1 MGASCSLSMF
11 YIVILVSLFPFYW
24 KLYSQP
30 NNSKK
35 AWTALLPSV
44 SYSQNSGFNIGF
56 SLSNISNFAQ
66 QKRRNEIELHRYN
79 LQLEQARTS
88 DSLRTADAHAKIDAD
103 LDLLL
108 ADIDVLD
115 IYEKLALIY
124 SGQYDNAEI
133 STEEYLKKQI
143 SIQRARSSVLRKL
156 KRLHLRAIKSG
167 YPSIKILDSLLLSQ
181 DFGSGQRP
189 VSAMKKVLKHTLYPN
204 TLYEKSGLFDLELLP
219 SIGYASAPIPK
230 YINYA

>member
-1 MGASCSLSMF
+1 M
-11 YIVILVSLFPFYW
+11 
-24 KLYSQP
+24 
-30 NNSKK
+30 
-35 AWTALLPSV
+35 LPSV
-44 SYSQNSGFNIGF
+44 SYSQNSGLNIGF

-66 QKRRNEIELHRYN
+66 QKRRNEIELQRYH
-79 LQLEQARTS
+79 LQLEQARIA
-88 DSLRTADAHAKIDAD
+88 DSVRTADAHAKIDAD

-133 STEEYLKKQI
+133 STEEYLKNQI

-156 KRLHLRAIKSG
+156 KLLHLRAIKCR

-189 VSAMKKVLKHTLYPN
+189 VTAIKKRPDSFLKFLN
-204 TLYEKSGLFDLELLP
+204 FLSENQALELLP
-219 SIGYASAPIPK
+219 SIGCASAPILK